1 MSITNRLSSTRQS
14 RGLSAADLAKRT
26 GVTRQT
32 IHAIEA
38 GNYVP
43 NTAVALKL
51 ARELEVTV
59 EELFSLEESEGAV
72 VKTVEV
78 AVLAPAPE
86 KAGRPLQL
94 SKVGS
99 QWIGVPSTPS
109 PYFLPDSDGVGA
121 PGRKARLLSDEQE
134 LAKRLVLAGCD
145 PALSLL
151 SRVLQRTS
159 GVEMVNA
166 PASSRL
172 ALDWLKQNRVHVAG
186 THLEDERT
194 GEFNIPYLRDK
205 FPGEDLTVVTFASW
219 EEGFVVAPGN
229 PKKIREVADLFR
241 KNVRFVNREA
251 GAGSRT
257 LLDRLIRESGGDKT
271 KVRGYESVAYGHL
284 AAAQAVAL
292 GEADGCLATSSA
304 ARAFGL
310 DFVAVRRERFDLV
323 LRTESLDLP
332 PVRAMLDILQR
343 ASLRRKL
350 EALAGYET
358 ARTGSLVDAQRRRP
372 G

>member
-38 GNYVP
+38 GDYVP

-59 EELFSLEESEGAV
+59 EELFSLETSESARVE
-72 VKTVEV
+72 TVDV
-78 AVLAPAPE
+78 AVLARTPE
-86 KAGRPLQL
+86 KTGRPLQL
-94 SKVGS
+94 SKVGA
-99 QWIGVPSTPS
+99 QWIGVPATPS
-109 PYFLPDSDGVGA
+109 PYFLPDSDGLVARGHT
-121 PGRKARLLSDEQE
+121 ARLLGDEQE

-151 SRVLQRTS
+151 ARVLQRTS
-159 GVEMVNA
+159 GMEMVNA

-172 ALDWLKQNRVHVAG
+172 ALDWLKQGRVHVAG

-194 GEFNIPYLRDK
+194 GEFNTPYLREN

-219 EEGFVVAPGN
+219 EEGFVVASGN
-229 PKKIREVADLFR
+229 PKKIREAADLFR

-257 LLDRLIRESGGDKT
+257 LLDRLIRESGGDKAR
-271 KVRGYESVAYGHL
+271 VRGYESVAYGHL

-292 GEADGCLATSSA
+292 GEADCCLATSSA

-323 LRTESLDLP
+323 LKTPSLDLP
-332 PVRAMLDILQR
+332 PVRAMLDVLQR
-343 ASLRRKL
+343 AVLRRKL

-358 ARTGSLVDAQRRRP
+358 SRTGSMVEPEPKAK
-372 G
+372 